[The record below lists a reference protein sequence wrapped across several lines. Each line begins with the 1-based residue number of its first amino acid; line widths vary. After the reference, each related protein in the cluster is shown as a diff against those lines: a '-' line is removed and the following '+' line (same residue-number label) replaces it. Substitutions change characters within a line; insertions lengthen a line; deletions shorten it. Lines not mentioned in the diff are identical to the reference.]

1 MSSSGLTVGGSAGS
15 PITISGLASGL
26 NTSSIISALMGVE
39 RLPVTHLTDEQT
51 KLQAQQ
57 TTLKT
62 IQGSLQQLALEA
74 SEFTL
79 PSLFE
84 TSQTATSSEP
94 TRVSAATSSG
104 AAIGGHEVEVTQLA
118 NSAQRSFTFTS
129 PTAEDKLTID
139 GNEYTVKAGG
149 SAKELANAINSDS
162 KGTVYAAVLES
173 GTIVLSDRA
182 TGNTGTEFIKVA
194 DAGGTLTEVAESAKE
209 GKDAEYTVDG
219 VAGKSASNIV
229 TDAIAGVT
237 LTFTGLTTTAGPV
250 TIDVQPPGP
259 SVSSI
264 EAQVQSFV
272 KLYNSTISS
281 IQTQLNTKPVEK
293 PQNTSELGTGSLFGD
308 FELTSLLDKTREAM
322 YEPIAGLEAG
332 MSSPADVGISTGAPS
347 GGGVTS
353 VSTLEGQ
360 LTLNT
365 AKLSE
370 AVKSNPAGV
379 ETMLQSWSQSLQGIL
394 NGVAE
399 PVSGTIEARITGDAS
414 QVTELTEQIA
424 SMNEVLA
431 QREKA
436 LQETYAKLESVI
448 SQNTAQGNYLTSQEK
463 QLQSS
468 GI

>member
-1 MSSSGLTVGGSAGS
+1 
-15 PITISGLASGL
+15 
-26 NTSSIISALMGVE
+26 
-39 RLPVTHLTDEQT
+39 
-51 KLQAQQ
+51 
-57 TTLKT
+57 
-62 IQGSLQQLALEA
+62 
-74 SEFTL
+74 
-79 PSLFE
+79 
-84 TSQTATSSEP
+84 
-94 TRVSAATSSG
+94 
-104 AAIGGHEVEVTQLA
+104 
-118 NSAQRSFTFTS
+118 
-129 PTAEDKLTID
+129 
-139 GNEYTVKAGG
+139 
-149 SAKELANAINSDS
+149 
-162 KGTVYAAVLES
+162 
-173 GTIVLSDRA
+173 
-182 TGNTGTEFIKVA
+182 
-194 DAGGTLTEVAESAKE
+194 
-209 GKDAEYTVDG
+209 
-219 VAGKSASNIV
+219 
-229 TDAIAGVT
+229 
-237 LTFTGLTTTAGPV
+237 
-250 TIDVQPPGP
+250 
-259 SVSSI
+259 
-264 EAQVQSFV
+264 
-272 KLYNSTISS
+272 
-281 IQTQLNTKPVEK
+281 
-293 PQNTSELGTGSLFGD
+293 
-308 FELTSLLDKTREAM
+308 
-322 YEPIAGLEAG
+322 